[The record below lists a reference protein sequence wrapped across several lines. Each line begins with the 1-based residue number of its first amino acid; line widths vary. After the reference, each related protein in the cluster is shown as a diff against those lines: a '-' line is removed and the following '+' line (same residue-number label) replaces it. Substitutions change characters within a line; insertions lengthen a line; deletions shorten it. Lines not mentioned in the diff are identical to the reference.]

1 LEEAEMS
8 INSQTHIERK
18 LLNRE
23 PNGNNPDR
31 KLPHANDYLSRF
43 EFLNPP
49 VLTQAGLYEQ
59 TVKLPTPI
67 KPWHQAS
74 KGATDRFKG
83 CLAEIFPE
91 LKDISEKELKEI
103 ERKRHEL

>member
-1 LEEAEMS
+1 MS

-23 PNGNNPDR
+23 LSGNNPYR
-31 KLPHANDYLSRF
+31 KPPLTNDYSSTL
-43 EFLNPP
+43 EFLNPSL
-49 VLTQAGLYEQ
+49 LTQAGLYERI
-59 TVKLPTPI
+59 VKLPTPI

-103 ERKRHEL
+103 RRKRHEL